1 MRYDHIDVELHQ
13 LRCKIRKAVVAGLGP
28 PIVDSDVPVLLISE
42 LAQARSQGINEASVL
57 RVRKYAEK
65 ADLVD
70 LRGLLR
76 GRSERPRRRATEQRD
91 ELAAHSHSITSAAS
105 FA

>member
-1 MRYDHIDVELHQ
+1 M
-13 LRCKIRKAVVAGLGP
+13 IRKTVVAGLGP

-42 LAQARSQGINEASVL
+42 LAQAHSQGINEASVL

-65 ADLVD
+65 SDLVD

-76 GRSERPRRRATEQRD
+76 PRRERSRSRGTAQ
-91 ELAAHSHSITSAAS
+91 
-105 FA
+105 